1 MGCFHLGLL
10 EGLEVPYLVL
20 LVDLVCLDLLDL
32 ASMVYSLEHL
42 ELLVFLVSLDLLD
55 HLDISHLVLMG
66 SLDHQILAPSYLVVC
81 K

>member
-1 MGCFHLGLL
+1 MCRHLGLL
-10 EGLEVPYLVL
+10 EGLVAPYLVL

-32 ASMVYSLEHL
+32 ASMVCSLVRL
-42 ELLVFLVSLDLLD
+42 ERLVYLVYLDLLD

-66 SLDHQILAPSYLVVC
+66 ISDHQISEPNCQAVC